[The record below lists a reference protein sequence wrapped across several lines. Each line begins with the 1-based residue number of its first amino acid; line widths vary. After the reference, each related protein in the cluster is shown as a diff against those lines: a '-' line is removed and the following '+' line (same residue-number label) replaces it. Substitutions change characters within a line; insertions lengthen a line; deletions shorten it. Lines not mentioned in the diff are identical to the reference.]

1 MEMNERIEELKERLE
16 QFFPV
21 STTSESTGYP
31 KNIRTAYLFT
41 DWDDIQDI
49 LKGNED
55 LLSCEVFM
63 KREGWDLYYRT
74 KKWMDEPFNITA
86 ELLGGIR
93 EYNNVGEVSAE
104 CFRDIKERDWS
115 CVEEL
120 YNYVETMR
128 DIVDSAENLGDDEVL
143 IEFPYE
149 YGVYKRKSVS
159 YREDGK
165 YYEIGLI
172 FKEI

>member
-1 MEMNERIEELKERLE
+1 MNERIEELKERLE
-16 QFFPV
+16 KFLSF

-31 KNIRTAYLFT
+31 KNIRTAYMST
-41 DWDDIQDI
+41 DWEEIQDI

-63 KREGWDLYYRT
+63 KQDGWDLDYRT
-74 KKWMDEPFNITA
+74 GRQVDEPFKITA

-93 EYNNVGEVSAE
+93 EYHNADEVLAE
-104 CFRDIKERDWS
+104 CMKSVKERDWS

-128 DIVDSAENLGDDEVL
+128 DIADSAENLGDDEFI
-143 IEFPYE
+143 IEFDYD
-149 YGVYKRKSVS
+149 YMVCYKEQMFYCK
-159 YREDGK
+159 EGT
-165 YYEIGLI
+165 YYQIGLI
-172 FKEI
+172 FK

>member
-41 DWDDIQDI
+41 NWDDIQDI

-74 KKWMDEPFNITA
+74 GRHVDEPFNITA
-86 ELLGGIR
+86 ELLGGII
-93 EYNNVGEVSAE
+93 EYNNTEEVFAE
-104 CFRDIKERDWS
+104 CLYNVKERDWS

-120 YNYVETMR
+120 YNYVETMQ
-128 DIVDSAENLGDDEVL
+128 DITNTAESLGDDEVL
-143 IEFPYE
+143 IEFECE
-149 YGVYKRKSVS
+149 YGVYKRKNVS
-159 YREDGK
+159 YHEDSK

-172 FKEI
+172 FK

>member
-1 MEMNERIEELKERLE
+1 MEKNERIEELKERLE
-16 QFFPV
+16 RFLSV
-21 STTSESTGYP
+21 STTSESNGYP

-55 LLSCEVFM
+55 LLSCEVFI
-63 KREGWDLYYRT
+63 KHRGWDLYYRT
-74 KKWMDEPFNITA
+74 GRQVDEPFNITA

-93 EYNNVGEVSAE
+93 EYNNVGDVSAE

-128 DIVDSAENLGDDEVL
+128 DITDSAENLGDDEVL
-143 IEFPYE
+143 IEFEYE
-149 YGVYKRKSVS
+149 YGVFKRKNVS
-159 YREDGK
+159 YHEDGK
-165 YYEIGLI
+165 DYEIGLI
-172 FKEI
+172 FK

>member
-1 MEMNERIEELKERLE
+1 MEMNKRIEELKERLE
-16 QFFPV
+16 QFFSV

-41 DWDDIQDI
+41 DWDDIQGI

-55 LLSCEVFM
+55 VLSCEVFM
-63 KREGWDLYYRT
+63 KREDWDLYYRT

-93 EYNNVGEVSAE
+93 EYNNVGEVSDE

-128 DIVDSAENLGDDEVL
+128 DIVNTAENLGDDEIL
-143 IEFPYE
+143 IEFNYE
-149 YGVYKRKSVS
+149 YGVYKRKNVS
-159 YREDGK
+159 YKEDGK

-172 FKEI
+172 FK

>member
-16 QFFPV
+16 RFLSF

-31 KNIRTAYLFT
+31 KNIRTAYMST
-41 DWDDIQDI
+41 DWNDIQDI

-63 KREGWDLYYRT
+63 KRDGWDLDYRT
-74 KKWMDEPFNITA
+74 GRQVDEPFKITA
-86 ELLGGIR
+86 ELLDGIR
-93 EYNNVGEVSAE
+93 EYHNADEVFAE
-104 CFRDIKERDWS
+104 CMNSVKERDWS

-128 DIVDSAENLGDDEVL
+128 DIADSAENLGDDEVI
-143 IEFPYE
+143 IEFE
-149 YGVYKRKSVS
+149 YDYMVCYKEQMHYRK
-159 YREDGK
+159 DGTF
-165 YYEIGLI
+165 YQIGLI
-172 FKEI
+172 FK

>member
-1 MEMNERIEELKERLE
+1 MEKNERIEELKERLE
-16 QFFPV
+16 RFLSF

-31 KNIRTAYLFT
+31 KNIRTAYMPM
-41 DWDDIQDI
+41 DWNEIQDI

-55 LLSCEVFM
+55 FLSCEVFM

-74 KKWMDEPFNITA
+74 GKQVDEPFKITA

-93 EYNNVGEVSAE
+93 EYNNADEVFAE
-104 CFRDIKERDWS
+104 CMNSVKERDWS

-128 DIVDSAENLGDDEVL
+128 EIADSADNLGDDEVI
-143 IEFPYE
+143 IEFEYE
-149 YGVYKRKSVS
+149 YGVYYRKNVS
-159 YREDGK
+159 YHEDGK

-172 FKEI
+172 FK

>member
-1 MEMNERIEELKERLE
+1 MEKSERIEELKERLE
-16 QFFPV
+16 RFIPV
-21 STTSESTGYP
+21 STTSESNGYP

-63 KREGWDLYYRT
+63 KHRGWDLFYRT
-74 KKWMDEPFNITA
+74 GKWADAPFKITA

-93 EYNNVGEVSAE
+93 EYNNADEVFTE
-104 CFRDIKERDWS
+104 CMNSVKERDWS

-120 YNYVETMR
+120 YNYVEKMR
-128 DIVDSAENLGDDEVL
+128 EMADEAETLGDDEVL
-143 IEFPYE
+143 IEFE
-149 YGVYKRKSVS
+149 YDYGTYIKEKMFYRKD
-159 YREDGK
+159 EK
-165 YYEIGLI
+165 YYQIGLI
-172 FKEI
+172 FK

>member
-1 MEMNERIEELKERLE
+1 MEKNERIEELRERLE
-16 QFFPV
+16 TNMLYV

-31 KNIRTAYLFT
+31 KNIRTAYLPM
-41 DWDDIQDI
+41 DWDTMQYF

-74 KKWMDEPFNITA
+74 GKQVDEPFKITA

-93 EYNNVGEVSAE
+93 EYNNTEEVFAE
-104 CFRDIKERDWS
+104 CMNGVKERDWS

-128 DIVDSAENLGDDEVL
+128 DMTDTAENLGDGQVL
-143 IEFPYE
+143 IEFEYE
-149 YGVYKRKSVS
+149 YRVCDKEDVS
-159 YREDGK
+159 YYEDGK

-172 FKEI
+172 FK

>member
-1 MEMNERIEELKERLE
+1 MEKSERIEELKERLE
-16 QFFPV
+16 RFISV
-21 STTSESTGYP
+21 STTSESNGYP
-31 KNIRTAYLFT
+31 SNIRTAYLFT

-63 KREGWDLYYRT
+63 KYNGWDLFYRT
-74 KKWMDEPFNITA
+74 RKWVDEPFKITA

-93 EYNNVGEVSAE
+93 EYNNADEVFTE
-104 CFRDIKERDWS
+104 CMNIVKERDWS

-128 DIVDSAENLGDDEVL
+128 DMADSAENLGDDEVL
-143 IEFPYE
+143 IEFNYE
-149 YGVYKRKSVS
+149 YGVYNRKNVS
-159 YREDGK
+159 YSVDGK
-165 YYEIGLI
+165 DYEIGLI
-172 FKEI
+172 FK